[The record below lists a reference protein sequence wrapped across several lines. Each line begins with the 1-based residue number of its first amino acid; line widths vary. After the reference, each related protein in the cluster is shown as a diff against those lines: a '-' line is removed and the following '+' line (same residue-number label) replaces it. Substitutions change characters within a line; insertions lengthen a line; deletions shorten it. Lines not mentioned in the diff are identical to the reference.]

1 MIRCNKGNITI
12 KGSNSQLLAEFSCL
26 ATALMN
32 ALASSYGEALAE
44 ARIRHAFKL
53 AFPGLTS
60 SSPDNR
66 KTEPDEKPKP
76 DKLALTK
83 EQKAALLDLVREIF
97 EEDKKDEQGM

>member
-1 MIRCNKGNITI
+1 MIKADMGDITI
-12 KGSNSQLLAEFSCL
+12 RGSGSQLLAEFSCL

-32 ALASSYGEALAE
+32 ALASDYGEALAE
-44 ARIRHAFKL
+44 VRIRHAFKL
-53 AFPGLTS
+53 AFPCPT

-83 EQKAALLDLVREIF
+83 EQKAALLDLVREVF
-97 EEDKKDEQGM
+97 GEGEKDEQRM